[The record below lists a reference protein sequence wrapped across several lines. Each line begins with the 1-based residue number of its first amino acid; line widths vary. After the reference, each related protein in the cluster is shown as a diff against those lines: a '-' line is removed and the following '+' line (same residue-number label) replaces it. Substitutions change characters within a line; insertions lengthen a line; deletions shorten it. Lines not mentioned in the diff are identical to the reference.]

1 VSLLVGDLSFRVPID
16 ADVSTARQLL
26 SAAGLP
32 IEDVTVERLALLAER
47 NGDVVGLIGLEQ
59 FIKIGLLRSLIVS
72 PAHRSGGVGKALV
85 SALEKMAMEKG
96 VSELWLLTID
106 ADAWFAQLGYRA
118 REREAAPPAIKQT
131 DEFSSLCPGDAVLMR
146 KNLRD

>member
-1 VSLLVGDLSFRVPID
+1 MGDLRFRVPID

-32 IEDVTVERLALLAER
+32 IEDVTFERLALVAEKDGELA
-47 NGDVVGLIGLEQ
+47 GLVGLEQ
-59 FIKIGLLRSLIVS
+59 FIEIGLLRSLIVS
-72 PAHRSGGVGKALV
+72 PANRSGGVGKALV
-85 SALEKMAMEKG
+85 SALERMAMEKG

-118 REREAAPPAIKQT
+118 QEREAAPPAIQQT
-131 DEFSSLCPGDAVLMR
+131 DEFSSLCPGDAALMR